1 MGVAICAANFV
12 DEKSSTKTTFV
23 AVFVDN
29 SQEKVVVPFLLR
41 LNCLQGHCYAMSI
54 QAPAVVL
61 C

>member
-29 SQEKVVVPFLLR
+29 SQEMVLSFLF
-41 LNCLQGHCYAMSI
+41 CC
-54 QAPAVVL
+54 V
-61 C
+61 